1 VRSTAGAPP
10 GAEPGRRGPDQGHA
24 GRNAED
30 YPTRNAEDHATRNAD
45 DRATRNAQDHTT
57 RNAEDHATRN
67 AEDHATRNA
76 EDHATRN
83 AQDPAGRDTD
93 GHAARDA
100 ARAQSRRARGAP
112 PPIVLPPNQ
121 VARFYRGGA
130 RIDRLRGTSGHP
142 DRGPEDWVGSTTTTL
157 GTDSDGLS
165 HLPDGRYLRDAIAE
179 DPTGFLGSEHVRRW
193 GSNPALLVKLLDA
206 GERLPVHFHPG
217 RAFARRALGL
227 DFGKT
232 EAWII
237 VAAEPDSVVH
247 LGLKS
252 PVSKSTV
259 LRWVREQDIPA
270 VLGAMHELPV
280 QPGATLFVPAGTLHA
295 IGSGIL
301 LVELQEP
308 TDLSVLLEWQRFGV
322 SDGSE
327 HLGLGWERVL
337 DAAAL
342 ESTRAED
349 DLDADAVAGA
359 TTPVADLL
367 PAAAAPYFRAQQIAA
382 QGEPVHLDQ
391 SFSILVVLD
400 GWLTLWSESADPLDL
415 HAGETVLV
423 PHAAGPTTL
432 DGHAL
437 VIRCRPPAPE
447 AGAGKW

>member
-1 VRSTAGAPP
+1 MRSIAGAPP
-10 GAEPGRRGPDQGHA
+10 PGAERALRGPDNGPDEDHA
-24 GRNAED
+24 SRDARD
-30 YPTRNAEDHATRNAD
+30 HATRDAEDHA
-45 DRATRNAQDHTT
+45 
-57 RNAEDHATRN
+57 
-67 AEDHATRNA
+67 
-76 EDHATRN
+76 
-83 AQDPAGRDTD
+83 G
-93 GHAARDA
+93 RDA
-100 ARAQSRRARGAP
+100 ARAQPRRDHGAQA
-112 PPIVLPPNQ
+112 PIVLPPNQ
-121 VARFYRGGA
+121 LARFYRGGA
-130 RIDRLRGTSGHP
+130 RIDRLRGTSGHA
-142 DRGPEDWVGSTTTTL
+142 DGGPEDWVGSTTTAL
-157 GTDSDGLS
+157 GADRAGLS
-165 HLPDGRYLRDAIAE
+165 RLPDGRYLCDAIAQ

-217 RAFARRALGL
+217 RAFARQALGL

-237 VAAEPDSVVH
+237 VAAEADAVVH
-247 LGLKS
+247 LGLKA
-252 PVSKSTV
+252 PVSKSTI
-259 LRWVREQDIPA
+259 LHWVREQDVPA
-270 VLGAMHELPV
+270 MLGAMHELPV

-337 DAAAL
+337 DAAVL
-342 ESTRAED
+342 EPTPAEEED
-349 DLDADAVAGA
+349 DPDGVAVPAKA
-359 TTPVADLL
+359 VTDLL
-367 PAAAAPYFRAQQIAA
+367 PSAAAPYFRAQRITA

-400 GWLTLWSESADPLDL
+400 GWLKLWSESSDPLDL
-415 HAGETVLV
+415 HAGETALI
-423 PHAAGPTTL
+423 PDAAGPTTL

-437 VIRCRPPAPE
+437 MIRCLPPAPG